1 MTTIFIADSFSE
13 TADTALA
20 SHTPETGGGWLAY
33 GSPYSGTALVIA
45 AEGRVAGSSSSS
57 SALYTQPVPPPS
69 ADYLVEAVVR
79 FTSSTGKRVGIA
91 ARYSDSGTENGY
103 LVFFDGNY
111 WVLRKVVAGVSTDL
125 GSYYGSSSLNTDYV
139 LRFEVFAT
147 TLTVSID
154 GVTRLVA
161 SDASIA
167 AAGRVGVLLRSGG
180 RIDSLMV
187 TTLDAQPARL
197 AQMAFEAA
205 ISPEP
210 PALLTQSL
218 AEVLSQA
225 LVPSRLAQVAVET
238 LVLPFAPARLD
249 QVAVEV
255 LWRDPRLAADMAPRL
270 SGIAQLDLGL
280 ALGSEIRGE
289 LHGTARLELG
299 LELGSASAPAPGPV
313 TACLAAHLKTDA
325 RLRADVAVLLTGRAE
340 LRLGEELRA
349 SGRLVLIAR
358 GRLAGDTPTSSAF
371 WLLF

>member
-13 TADTALA
+13 AADTALT
-20 SHTPETGGGWLAY
+20 SHTPETGGAWASY
-33 GSPYSGTALVIA
+33 GSPYSGTASVIA

-57 SALYTQPVPPPS
+57 SALYTNAAPPPL

-91 ARYSDSGTENGY
+91 ARYAASGTENGY

-154 GVTRLVA
+154 GVARIVA
-161 SDASIA
+161 SDASIT

-180 RIDSLMV
+180 RLDSLTVM
-187 TTLDAQPARL
+187 TLDAQPARL
-197 AQMAFEAA
+197 AQMAVEAA

-210 PALLTQSL
+210 PARLTQSL

-225 LVPSRLAQVAVET
+225 LVPSRLAQIAVEI

-249 QVAVEV
+249 QVATEV

-270 SGIAQLDLGL
+270 SGVARLDLGL
-280 ALGSEIRGE
+280 ALSGAITTRCQGTAILEMGSEF
-289 LHGTARLELG
+289 
-299 LELGSASAPAPGPV
+299 APAPGTV
-313 TACLAAHLKTDA
+313 TASLVASLKTDA
-325 RLRADVAVLLTGRAE
+325 RLRANVAVPLTGGAD
-340 LRLGEELRA
+340 LRLGEDLRV
-349 SGRLVLIAR
+349 SGQLTLIVR
-358 GRLAGDTPTSSAF
+358 GRLAGDAPTPSAF

>member
-13 TADTALA
+13 AADTALA
-20 SHTPETGGGWLAY
+20 SHTPETGSAWAAY
-33 GSPYSGTALVIA
+33 GSPYSGTASVIA
-45 AEGRVAGSSSSS
+45 AEGRVAGASSSS
-57 SALYTQPVPPPS
+57 SALYTQTVVAPS
-69 ADYLVEAVVR
+69 ADYLVEAAVR

-91 ARYSDSGTENGY
+91 ARYSASGTENGY

-154 GVTRLVA
+154 GVARIVV
-161 SDASIA
+161 SDASFT

-180 RIDSLMV
+180 RLDSLTV

-205 ISPEP
+205 TSSEP
-210 PALLTQSL
+210 SVCLTQSL

-225 LVPSRLAQVAVET
+225 LVPGRLAQVAVET
-238 LVLPFAPARLD
+238 LLIPFAPARLD
-249 QVAVEV
+249 QAAVEV
-255 LWRDPRLAADMAPRL
+255 LWRDPQLAADMATQL
-270 SGIAQLDLGL
+270 SGIAHLDLGL
-280 ALGSEIRGE
+280 ALGSEVKGT
-289 LHGTARLELG
+289 LHGTAG
-299 LELGSASAPAPGPV
+299 LELGTELASAPGTV
-313 TACLAAHLKTDA
+313 TACLDAHLKTDA
-325 RLRADVAVLLTGRAE
+325 RLRADVAIPLAGGAD

-358 GRLAGDTPTSSAF
+358 GRLAGDTPTPSAF

>member
-1 MTTIFIADSFSE
+1 MATFFIADSFSE
-13 TADTALA
+13 AADTALA
-20 SHTPETGGGWLAY
+20 SHTPETGGAWAAY
-33 GSPYSGTALVIA
+33 GSPYSGTASVIA

-57 SALYTQPVPPPS
+57 SALYTQPVMPPS
-69 ADYLVEAVVR
+69 ADYLIEAVVR
-79 FTSSTGKRVGIA
+79 FTNSTGKRVGIA
-91 ARYSDSGTENGY
+91 ARYSASGTENGY

-154 GVTRLVA
+154 GVARIIA
-161 SDASIA
+161 SDASLT

-180 RIDSLMV
+180 RIDSLTA

-197 AQMAFEAA
+197 AQMAVEAA
-205 ISPEP
+205 ISFEP
-210 PALLTQSL
+210 PARLTQSL

-225 LVPSRLAQVAVET
+225 LVPSRLAQIAVET
-238 LVLPFAPARLD
+238 LFIPFAPARLD
-249 QVAVEV
+249 QVATEV
-255 LWRDPRLAADMAPRL
+255 LWRDPRLAADVVPRL
-270 SGIAQLDLGL
+270 SGIAHLDLGL

-299 LELGSASAPAPGPV
+299 SELASAPGTVTVCLDAP
-313 TACLAAHLKTDA
+313 LKTDA
-325 RLRADVAVLLTGRAE
+325 RLRADVAIPLTGGAD

-358 GRLAGDTPTSSAF
+358 GRLAGDAPTPSAF

>member
-1 MTTIFIADSFSE
+1 M
-13 TADTALA
+13 
-20 SHTPETGGGWLAY
+20 
-33 GSPYSGTALVIA
+33 
-45 AEGRVAGSSSSS
+45 AGSSSSA
-57 SALYTQPVPPPS
+57 SALYTQTLVPPS

-91 ARYSDSGTENGY
+91 ARYSASGSENGY

-111 WVLRKVVAGVSTDL
+111 WVLRKMVAGVSTDL

-154 GVTRLVA
+154 GVARIVA
-161 SDASIA
+161 SDASIT

-180 RIDSLMV
+180 RLDSLAV
-187 TTLDAQPARL
+187 QTLDAQPVRL
-197 AQMAFEAA
+197 AQMAIEVVIA
-205 ISPEP
+205 PEP
-210 PALLTQSL
+210 PARLTQSL

-249 QVAVEV
+249 QAAVEV
-255 LWRDPRLAADMAPRL
+255 LWRDPRLAVEVVPRL
-270 SGIAQLDLGL
+270 SCVARLDLGL
-280 ALGSEIRGE
+280 ALSSETKARCQGTAILETGSEF
-289 LHGTARLELG
+289 
-299 LELGSASAPAPGPV
+299 APAPGTV
-313 TACLAAHLKTDA
+313 TAYLAAPLKTDA
-325 RLRADVAVLLTGRAE
+325 RLRAGVAVPLTGSAD
-340 LRLGEELRA
+340 LRLGEELRV
-349 SGRLVLIAR
+349 SGRLVLMAR

>member
-1 MTTIFIADSFSE
+1 MTTIFIADSFTAS
-13 TADTALA
+13 ADTALA
-20 SHTPETGGGWLAY
+20 THSPETGGAWAVY
-33 GSPYSGTALVIA
+33 GSPYSATASVIA
-45 AEGRVAGSSSSS
+45 AEGRVAGSSSSA
-57 SALYTQPVPPPS
+57 SALYTQTLVPPS

-79 FTSSTGKRVGIA
+79 FTSSTGKRLGIA
-91 ARYSDSGTENGY
+91 ARYSASGSENGY

-111 WVLRKVVAGVSTDL
+111 WVLRKVVAGVSTDM

-139 LRFEVFAT
+139 LRLEVFAT

-154 GVTRLVA
+154 GVARIVA
-161 SDASIA
+161 SDASFT

-180 RIDSLMV
+180 RLDSLTV

-210 PALLTQSL
+210 PPRLTQSL

-238 LVLPFAPARLD
+238 LLIPFAPARLN
-249 QVAVEV
+249 QAAVEV

-270 SGIAQLDLGL
+270 SGIAHLDLGL
-280 ALGSEIRGE
+280 ALSGEITARWQGTAILETGSEFAPAAGTV
-289 LHGTARLELG
+289 TARLV
-299 LELGSASAPAPGPV
+299 AP
-313 TACLAAHLKTDA
+313 LKTDA
-325 RLRADVAVLLTGRAE
+325 RLRADVAVALTGGAD

-349 SGRLVLIAR
+349 SGRLVLVAR
-358 GRLAGDTPTSSAF
+358 GRLAGDAPTLSAF